1 VHGFGKYSG
10 ILLVVVGEAIAV
22 LGFAAYIFINE
33 AIDIDVASMI
43 GYIRWVVD
51 HVNDIA
57 RFLDK
62 LDTYEGYALG
72 AGVLGAVMLAG
83 GLVLLLRLRT
93 RED

>member
-1 VHGFGKYSG
+1 MHGFGKYSG

-22 LGFAAYIFINE
+22 LGFATYIFINE
-33 AIDIDVASMI
+33 AIGIDAAGML
-43 GYIRWVVD
+43 GYIRWVID
-51 HVNDIA
+51 HASDIA
-57 RFLDK
+57 RFLGN

-83 GLVLLLRLRT
+83 GLFLLLRLRT